1 MSGQGH
7 ERLHHCWLPV
17 PAGTPPRQHASKAA
31 NMRMLAL
38 LHFLSISTPV
48 VPRLEESVPTAAV
61 ILTKSI
67 FIFLFAF
74 SLHNIMLFQQL
85 VS

>member
-48 VPRLEESVPTAAV
+48 VPRLEGSAAV

>member
-1 MSGQGH
+1 
-7 ERLHHCWLPV
+7 
-17 PAGTPPRQHASKAA
+17 
-31 NMRMLAL
+31 MLAL

-48 VPRLEESVPTAAV
+48 VPRLEGSAAV